1 MSELPD
7 AFDPEECARYLRELA
22 ALGSPILPIG
32 EAALALASYDRPRVG
47 LARYRQHL
55 QTIARDV
62 GRHSGAGGNLSA
74 RAQALNEIILLKYGY
89 SGDELTYD
97 DLQNANLMRV
107 VDRRKGLPVAL
118 GILYMHAG
126 RAQGWD
132 TVGLTFPGHFLIR
145 LADGPERLI
154 LDPFHGGQV
163 CGAAELRELLKATA
177 GQESELLPEYYTPVA
192 DRDVLLRLQNNLKA
206 RLIQTQRHER
216 ALTVIETMLMLAP
229 DVAELWREAGTL
241 HRGLGN
247 LRSAAA
253 ALEQFVLRAP
263 EGMARHQ
270 AAAILQQL
278 RSKLNLGC
286 SAGKYPLTPQ

>member
-1 MSELPD
+1 MSKPPET
-7 AFDPEECARYLRELA
+7 FDPETCAQFLRD
-22 ALGSPILPIG
+22 LGASGEQPFPIA
-32 EAALALASYDRPRVG
+32 EAALVLASFERPRTG
-47 LARYRQHL
+47 PRRYREHL
-55 QTIARDV
+55 RALARDV
-62 GRHSGAGGNLSA
+62 GRHASASGDLAGRA
-74 RAQALNEIILLKYGY
+74 RALNEIILLKHGY

-132 TVGLTFPGHFLIR
+132 TVGLAFPGHFLIR
-145 LADGPERLI
+145 LSDGPERLI
-154 LDPFHGGQV
+154 LDPFHGGRI

-177 GQESELLPEYYTPVA
+177 GQDSELSLEYYTPVS

-206 RLIQTQRHER
+206 RLIQAQHYER
-216 ALTVIETMLMLAP
+216 AVGVIETMQMLAP
-229 DVAELWREAGTL
+229 DLAELWREAGFL
-241 HRGLGN
+241 HTRLGN
-247 LRSAAA
+247 MRSAAA

-270 AAAILQQL
+270 AATMLQQL
-278 RSKLNLGC
+278 RSKLN
-286 SAGKYPLTPQ
+286 